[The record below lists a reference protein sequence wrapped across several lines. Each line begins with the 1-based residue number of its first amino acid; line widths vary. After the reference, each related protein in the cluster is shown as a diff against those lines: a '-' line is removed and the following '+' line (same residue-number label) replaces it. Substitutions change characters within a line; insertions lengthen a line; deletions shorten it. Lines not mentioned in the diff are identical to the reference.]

1 MPFFEII
8 GVVSTWKNFN
18 IAGAFLAHENEESY
32 VWATEQLEKLF
43 ILVQREPI
51 CLVTDREKALM
62 NAIQRI
68 FPKAKVHLCRRHIR
82 TNIDDY
88 AKKRVGHD
96 RGRIFSSACMTLFRE
111 EFEAGYDL
119 RLRKLELKWEKH
131 PQLVQYL
138 KRSWLNPYKE
148 RIVSVWTSSYFSL
161 DTTTTNRLVNC
172 VIL

>member
-18 IAGAFLAHENEESY
+18 IAGAFLAHEQEESY
-32 VWATEQLEKLF
+32 VWAIEQLQKLF
-43 ILVQREPI
+43 LLVQRESL

-62 NAIQRI
+62 NAIDHI

-88 AKKRVGHD
+88 AKKRVGHE
-96 RGRIFSSACMTLFRE
+96 RGKKISSACMSLFRE
-111 EFEAGYDL
+111 EFEPEYDAQ
-119 RLRKLELKWEKH
+119 LRKLERNWINH

-148 RIVSVWTSSYFSL
+148 RIVSVWTNSYFSL
-161 DTTTTNRLVNC
+161 STTTTNRLVDC
-172 VIL
+172 VIS